1 MTGRQ
6 LEVIYCDD
14 VRHEIGNKQ
23 SFIGVYPGDLIVAE
37 ALPVV
42 LPRLCLVSTLTLP
55 KSDDIASARMRI
67 MQGDH
72 CLLESDE
79 LLPPSEEVVSS
90 NPVAAPEER
99 LLRIAL
105 VVVLSPFQV
114 DEETVLRVVAEVDGA
129 ELLGRPLRIRRARND

>member
-14 VRHEIGNKQ
+14 VRQEIGNKQ
-23 SFIGVYPGDLIVAE
+23 SFIGVYLGDLIVAE

-42 LPRLCLVSTLTLP
+42 LPKLCLVSTLILP
-55 KSDDIASARMRI
+55 KSDDVTSARIRI

-72 CLLESDE
+72 CLLESDG
-79 LLPPSEEVVSS
+79 LLPPSEEVRSI
-90 NPVAAPEER
+90 NPEEVPEEQ

-129 ELLGRPLRIRRARND
+129 ELIGRPLRIRGARSD

>member
-14 VRHEIGNKQ
+14 VRQEIGNKQ
-23 SFIGVYPGDLIVAE
+23 SFIGVYPGDLIIAGS
-37 ALPVV
+37 LPVV
-42 LPRLCLVSTLTLP
+42 LPRLCLVSTLILP
-55 KSDDIASARMRI
+55 RSDEVASARIRI
-67 MQGDH
+67 MQGEQ
-72 CLLESDE
+72 CLLESG
-79 LLPPSEEVVSS
+79 LLPPLEEVGST
-90 NPVAAPEER
+90 NPEEVPEEQ

-129 ELLGRPLRIRRARND
+129 ELIGRPLRIRRARSD